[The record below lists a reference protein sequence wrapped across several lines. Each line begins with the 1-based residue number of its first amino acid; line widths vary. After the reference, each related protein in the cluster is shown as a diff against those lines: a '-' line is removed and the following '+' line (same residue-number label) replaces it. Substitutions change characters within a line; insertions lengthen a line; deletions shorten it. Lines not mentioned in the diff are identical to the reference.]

1 MVGSNEMKAPKFTD
15 EQVED
20 FKSIFLAVD
29 HVLDKHPKN
38 LVFSMLGAL
47 IEKFIISEV
56 DDHNRALSLVS
67 AFTEILVHQLDE
79 HYAKESRPRGDSGA
93 KE

>member
-1 MVGSNEMKAPKFTD
+1 MKASKFTQD
-15 EQVED
+15 QVED
-20 FKSIFLAVD
+20 FTALFMAVNHAID
-29 HVLDKHPKN
+29 DYPKN

-47 IEKFIISEV
+47 LEKLIISQV
-56 DDHNRALSLVS
+56 DDHNTALGLVGC
-67 AFTEILVHQLDE
+67 FTEILVDNLDE